1 MLKRLFFSTF
11 LVLTPLAL
19 AIAGESN
26 FDVKSLSKEM
36 GFDAVNLDLGDRELG
51 FQVFHSDKE
60 FRMQDRSQYE
70 DHFYDYI
77 IVGNGTAGATLANKL
92 TSNNSTKVLVI
103 EAGANHSTD
112 PVVTAAGFDLN
123 TITYDPRYAVTYTS
137 PPFSTAPTGQVFT
150 YTEGRMWGGGSGHH
164 YLNYVRGSP
173 VIYDA
178 WATAS
183 GNTQWAY
190 NNLLPTLKNF
200 ETYTPN
206 GTSINAAER
215 GTTGPVYSTQQAPA
229 TSNPWSTAIQTA
241 FNIPYVDDYNDATQ
255 SPVGVSARQL
265 FVTPDNTTRSWA
277 VSAYLTPG
285 VVVDEN
291 GNGLGGRKLKI
302 ISNSLVNNIIWNGTT
317 AIGVEF
323 IQAGDDQRAVKV
335 YAKKQIILAAGAIN
349 SPAILERSGV
359 GDPAV
364 LNALGIPV
372 VVANTNV
379 GANMKNHYGTIA
391 YVEGS
396 TPQVLVAFT
405 DMYPYMPND
414 GARRYQLFAQNVGN
428 QVRIQGWNLNPQST
442 GTVHIINRS
451 ALTQPK
457 INFNFYSDGAYGDA
471 GSDANLAISFFKLVA
486 DTATA
491 MSATVTNPS
500 PTQYG
505 SDALLFA
512 AAQGAT
518 ATPVSSTEPIL
529 GNFLNVVITNH
540 MVGTTKMGT
549 SVANGVVDGNLNV
562 IGVNKVKIIDIGVA
576 PQIPDGN
583 TCVSAYALGEK
594 AYDIIIAGN

>member
-1 MLKRLFFSTF
+1 MLKRIFFSTL

-19 AIAGESN
+19 AIAGECN

-36 GFDAVNLDLGDRELG
+36 GFDSANLDLGDRELA
-51 FQVFHSDKE
+51 FKVFHPNKDL
-60 FRMQDRSQYE
+60 RMHEHGEYE

-92 TSNNSTKVLVI
+92 TTNSKAKVLVI
-103 EAGANHSTD
+103 EAGANRSTD
-112 PVVTAAGFDLN
+112 PVVNTASFDLN
-123 TITYDPRYAVTYTS
+123 AITYDPRYAVTYTT
-137 PPFSTAPTGQVFT
+137 PPFTSAGQVFT

-183 GNTQWAY
+183 GNSQWAY
-190 NNLLPTLKNF
+190 NNLLPTLKNL

-206 GTSINAAER
+206 GTTPNPAER
-215 GTTGPVYSTQQAPA
+215 GTTGPIYSTQQASA
-229 TSNPWSTAIQTA
+229 ASNPWAAAIQSA
-241 FNIPYVDDYNDATQ
+241 FGIPYVLDYNDSTQ
-255 SPVGVSARQL
+255 SSVGVSARQL

-277 VSAYLTPG
+277 VPAFLTLG

-291 GNGLGGRKLKI
+291 GNGLGGRRLKI
-302 ISNSLVNNIIWNGTT
+302 ISNSLVNNIIWNGNT

-323 IQAGDDQRAVKV
+323 IQAGDDQRSVKV
-335 YAKKQIILAAGAIN
+335 YAKKQIILAAGAVN

-372 VVANTNV
+372 VLANTNV

-396 TPQVLVAFT
+396 TPQVLIAFT

-414 GARRYQLFAQNVGN
+414 GTRRYQFFAQNVGN

-442 GTVHIINRS
+442 GNVHIVNRS

-457 INFNFYSDGAYGDA
+457 INFNFYSDGAYGDS

-500 PTQYG
+500 PTQYS

-549 SVANGVVDGNLNV
+549 STSNGVVDGNLNV
-562 IGVNKVKIIDIGVA
+562 MGVNRLKIIDIGVA